1 MFIIKLGGSVITE
14 KSKQECFQQNVMDNL
29 AEEINKADKE
39 VILVHGAG
47 SFGHILAKQYELND
61 GYKNYSQIKGFSITH
76 AMVQKLNSLV
86 LDSLHNHGVP
96 AVSIAPHSTLRLNN
110 HNLDKMNY
118 KIFEDYLDKHF
129 TPVTFGDVALDK
141 KLGFSICSGDLLVKA
156 LAKYFKP
163 EKVIFVL
170 DEDGLYTSNPKTN
183 ENAEFIA
190 SIAPKKLRRLT
201 TSLDDH
207 ADVTQGMKGK
217 INTIS
222 ELVKSGI
229 DTVLLNG
236 NKHERLYKTLIG
248 EKTKIT
254 VVHGGKR

>member
-1 MFIIKLGGSVITE
+1 
-14 KSKQECFQQNVMDNL
+14 
-29 AEEINKADKE
+29 
-39 VILVHGAG
+39 
-47 SFGHILAKQYELND
+47 
-61 GYKNYSQIKGFSITH
+61 
-76 AMVQKLNSLV
+76 MVQKLASLV
-86 LDSLHNHGVP
+86 LNSLHDHGVP
-96 AVSIAPHSTLRLNN
+96 AVSIAPHSILRLDN

-118 KIFEDYLDKHF
+118 KIFEDYLYKHF

-156 LAKYFKP
+156 LAEHFKP

-170 DEDGLYTSNPKTN
+170 DEDGLYTSNPKTD
-183 ENAEFIA
+183 ENAEFIE
-190 SIAPKKLRRLT
+190 SIEPEKLRRLA
-201 TSLDDH
+201 TSLDDR

-222 ELVKSGI
+222 ELAGSDI

-254 VVHGGKR
+254 IVHGDKR